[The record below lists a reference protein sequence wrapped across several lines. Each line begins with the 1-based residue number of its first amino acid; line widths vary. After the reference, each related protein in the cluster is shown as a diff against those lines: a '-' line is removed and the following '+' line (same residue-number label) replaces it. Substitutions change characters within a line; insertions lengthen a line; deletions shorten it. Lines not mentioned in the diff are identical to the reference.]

1 LVQATQLAEAMVTRY
16 GMSKRLGHVVYER
29 NSESPETRALI
40 EHEMKALLDR
50 AYEDAKSLLLSRESE
65 LHRVAAALLER
76 ETLSGDEVKLA
87 AVGRLPPLPVIVDVK
102 PQPSAAAPESISETG
117 VLDAPTSVDS
127 T

>member
-1 LVQATQLAEAMVTRY
+1 LVQATQLAEAMITRY

-76 ETLSGDEVKLA
+76 ETLSGEEVKLA
-87 AVGRLPPLPVIVDVK
+87 AIGRLPPLPAIVDVK
-102 PQPSAAAPESISETG
+102 AQPSAAAPESISETG
-117 VLDAPTSVDS
+117 VLDAPTAADS